1 MNFTVDK
8 RKALF
13 LVLDTETAG
22 GFNFPLIYNIG
33 WKIIDKKG
41 NTYLKEEYLIN
52 EIFFN
57 EKLMSSAYYKEKL
70 PFYYNELKKGRIL
83 AVNAAFVW
91 ERLKDIK
98 KTFPKIKICAYNA
111 GFDKFALECTFNK
124 PFESESFIDIWNMFF
139 TFTEKSKKYQDF
151 CERNGYTYFDKWKNK
166 KFRTNAE
173 IAYRYIKNNLSFIEA
188 HTSLND
194 VEIEAEILTY
204 IIRQKKKTKKEI
216 KILKKF
222 EKKLDFFIQ
231 V

>member
-57 EKLMSSAYYKEKL
+57 EKLMNTAYYKEKL
-70 PFYYNELKKGRIL
+70 PFYYNELKKGKIL

-124 PFESESFIDIWNMFF
+124 PFKSESFIDIWNMFF
-139 TFTEKSKKYQDF
+139 TFTEKNKKYQDF
-151 CERNGYTYFDKWKNK
+151 CERNGYTYFDRWKNK

-173 IAYRYIKNNLSFIEA
+173 VAYRYIKNNLSFVES
-188 HTSLND
+188 HTALND

-216 KILKKF
+216 KIL
-222 EKKLDFFIQ
+222 
-231 V
+231 

>member
-1 MNFTVDK
+1 MNFTIDK

-57 EKLMSSAYYKEKL
+57 EKLMNFAYYKEKL
-70 PFYYNELKKGRIL
+70 PFYYNELKKGKIL

-91 ERLKDIK
+91 ERLEDIK

-124 PFESESFIDIWNMFF
+124 PFESENFIDIWNMFF

-151 CERNGYTYFDKWKNK
+151 CEKNGYVYFDRWKNK

-173 IAYRYIKNNLSFIEA
+173 VAYRYIKNNLSFIEA
-188 HTSLND
+188 HTALND